1 VDKQGG
7 KIWVESEIGKGST
20 FYFTILTTTETPINN
35 IASATEELIQ
45 ITNLKIL
52 IADDDPALRFLLG
65 NMLNGYSKEILYA
78 ENGEEALEVYKNNHD
93 INLVLLDFNMPKCNG
108 YQVARQIRKHNSEV
122 IIIVQTADSYS
133 DVLQEATKQ
142 GINDFFF
149 KPYNKSFLNNLI
161 VKHFSKR

>member
-1 VDKQGG
+1 MKA
-7 KIWVESEIGKGST
+7 SGKGSI
-20 FYFTILTTTETPINN
+20 FYFTIPTTTEPLNKK
-35 IASATEELIQ
+35 IASVSKEVNK

-65 NMLNGYSKEILYA
+65 NMVNRYSKEILYA
-78 ENGEEALEVYKNNHD
+78 ENGEEALELYKNNPD

-108 YQVARQIRKHNSEV
+108 YQVARSIREINSDV

-133 DVLQEATKQ
+133 EVIPEATRQ

-149 KPYNKSFLNNLI
+149 KPYNRSFLDNLI
-161 VKHFSKR
+161 LKYFSKVK